1 MPPDQN
7 RIIEQAK
14 LTYCSLGNV
23 FEKKKKKTI
32 EEQGKKQIQGHLKSM
47 ENNKL
52 NITIKKSLQHI
63 QNKTKFMKIL
73 LTKEMEEIQDLCKQ
87 VDFNDLTYHYKGK
100 NDPNNFVGFKALLN
114 LYRSI
119 KEGNV
124 ALEKA

>member
-1 MPPDQN
+1 MYL
-7 RIIEQAK
+7 K
-14 LTYCSLGNV
+14 
-23 FEKKKKKTI
+23 KKKKKTN
-32 EEQGKKQIQGHLKSM
+32 EEQGEKQIQGHLKSM

>member
-1 MPPDQN
+1 M
-7 RIIEQAK
+7 K
-14 LTYCSLGNV
+14 KKKKKKKNV
-23 FEKKKKKTI
+23 KHCFLDKKKKKKKKTI
-32 EEQGKKQIQGHLKSM
+32 EEQGEKQIQGHLKSM

-87 VDFNDLTYHYKGK
+87 VDFNDLTYYYKGK

>member
-1 MPPDQN
+1 
-7 RIIEQAK
+7 
-14 LTYCSLGNV
+14 
-23 FEKKKKKTI
+23 
-32 EEQGKKQIQGHLKSM
+32 
-47 ENNKL
+47 
-52 NITIKKSLQHI
+52 
-63 QNKTKFMKIL
+63 
-73 LTKEMEEIQDLCKQ
+73 MEEIQDLCKQ

>member
-23 FEKKKKKTI
+23 FEKKKKKKKN
-32 EEQGKKQIQGHLKSM
+32 EKQIQGHLKSM

>member
-14 LTYCSLGNV
+14 LTYCSLGIV
-23 FEKKKKKTI
+23 FEKKKKTI
-32 EEQGKKQIQGHLKSM
+32 EEQGEKQIQGHLKSM

-87 VDFNDLTYHYKGK
+87 VDFNDLTYYYKGK